1 MTFKNTLSIIFI
13 ATALVA
19 CSDKPF
25 SSSSTS
31 TSSAYSLPSELE
43 LAKTSESSD
52 ASFASSAA
60 FSDTGSDY
68 AKHFTDT
75 WLNNNMDV
83 LDTINV
89 VLQIIN
95 DSGYKDFVN
104 KGPYRALIV
113 PPGGDDNK
121 SSGSDSSGSK
131 VEKLTP
137 MTVNITRADFENSP
151 MNIDFWIDLKE
162 DGGPNGELDL
172 NVKGHIE
179 VSKSAN
185 DTSLPWGVFTFDV
198 EGSADFGEE
207 IGVLAMFQMG
217 IKTIEN
223 ADGLAEM
230 EFIDTNTFPEPGMDG
245 PTELITNAISIH
257 VIANKDLTA
266 GNMKLMNTHGS
277 DTSHSYVTFNQD
289 FYIQGNS
296 VEKDEYSK
304 KFSDLKQTA
313 FDYAIFNKETGAALN
328 LNAGM
333 PFRTADG
340 KFGYAGNWGIW
351 AESQNLIVD
360 GAQITS
366 EGSNPVTYTVVSKNG
381 KLVKHSQVSKTLGDI
396 SGLPLYMW
404 NDIEQNDKVIKWNS
418 ASNVFEQVG
427 TMGDDGDGNWAL
439 TAFELSDYVTLTTG
453 NTDQWDGTWVE
464 SLRTY
469 LEIGRYINGGV
480 SLSDSTAIQYYV
492 ESTVKPGDTVPSPLY
507 TLEWVPD
514 FKVANADALM
524 AQEDA
529 HYSCWDTSTCL
540 SSPLTFDTNN
550 YTLKNDATEI
560 VSPDKSVLDLS
571 ESRYIWG
578 VHLNGLVAATDGES
592 HGLDT
597 FYSWNTGGND
607 WNKFTSIKDAVG
619 SMVAFD
625 QPIRMTYKHLA
636 TNDRNYAMAS
646 RDESRDDMLYQIE
659 YDGTNL
665 SIPWFYNPT
674 IDDWEPQ
681 INLKDGAILTDGTTK
696 YVVKASDVMLTMKKL
711 VAGGSGLTLDITTSS
726 PTITYNAGKI
736 SAMPVKPTLDKDG
749 TALKVKVSKGKKIE

>member
-1 MTFKNTLSIIFI
+1 MNFKNTLSIIFM

-19 CSDKPF
+19 CSDKPTST
-25 SSSSTS
+25 SSS
-31 TSSAYSLPSELE
+31 TSSAYSVPSELE

-52 ASFASSAA
+52 ASFASLAA
-60 FSDTGSDY
+60 FGDTGTDY
-68 AKHFTDT
+68 AKHPTDT
-75 WLNNNMDV
+75 WLNNDMEA
-83 LDTINV
+83 LDTINI
-89 VLQIIN
+89 VLQIIS

-104 KGPYRALIV
+104 KGPYKALIV
-113 PPGGDDNK
+113 PPGGDENK

-151 MNIDFWIDLKE
+151 MKIDFWFDLK
-162 DGGPNGELDL
+162 DDGPNGEIDM
-172 NVKGHIE
+172 NIKGHIE

-185 DTSLPWGVFTFDV
+185 DITLPWGVFTFDV
-198 EGSADFGEE
+198 EGSVDYGGA
-207 IGVLAMFQMG
+207 IGVLTVFQMG
-217 IKTIEN
+217 LETIEN
-223 ADGLAEM
+223 SDGLAEM
-230 EFIDTNTFPEPGMDG
+230 EFIDTSTFLEPAGMG
-245 PTELITNAISIH
+245 AGFEPVTNANSIH
-257 VIANKDLTA
+257 VVASKDLSA
-266 GNMKLMNTHGS
+266 GNLILTNTYKS
-277 DTSHSYVTFNQD
+277 DTSASYVTFNQD

-296 VEKDEYSK
+296 VDIEEYSK

-313 FDYAIFNKETGAALN
+313 FDYAIFNEETGAALN

-381 KLVKHSQVSKTLGDI
+381 KLVKHSKVSKTLGDI
-396 SGLPLYMW
+396 AGLPLYMW
-404 NDIEQNDKVIKWNS
+404 DYKESNDKVIKWNS
-418 ASNVFEQVG
+418 ASSVFQQVG
-427 TMGDDGDGNWAL
+427 TMGDDGFGNWVL
-439 TAFELSDYVTLTTG
+439 TEFEPSDYVTLTTG

-469 LEIGRYINGGV
+469 LEVGRYINGGV

-674 IDDWEPQ
+674 IDEWEPQ
-681 INLKDGAILTDGTTK
+681 INLKDGAILTDGTME
-696 YVVKASDVMLTMKKL
+696 YVVKGSDVMLTMKKL
-711 VAGGSGLTLDITTSS
+711 GAGESGLTLNETTSS

-749 TALKVKVSKGKKIE
+749 TALKVKVSKGIKIE